1 MECRL
6 TTNFRSHAAILDVV
20 NGVFECLIQPR
31 EGVQPPYIAI
41 HPAPERVP
49 GGASPPDSA
58 SLPKV
63 LVRKIVADGADL
75 SAEKARRIEGQSLA
89 RWLKDEILERTRILD
104 SSGEQVRAQP
114 KDVAIL
120 FRKLT
125 DIHDYLEPL
134 RQSGI
139 RYVVEGERHFYA
151 AKEIIDAV
159 NLFRSIENP
168 YDRLALVGVLRSPL
182 GGLSD
187 QNIYEL
193 HRENLLDYRNL
204 NRLKD
209 STFPTT
215 LAELYQKLARL
226 HEEIPKLP
234 VGAAVSHIFAS
245 LPLKAL
251 AACAFHGEQ
260 AVANLEKLRQ
270 QAEAL
275 GKEGLTTL
283 KEAIHQLQQRVLDVK
298 EEGESVLAEE
308 KLDAVRIMSIH
319 KAKGLEFP
327 IVILAGC
334 QTGTEGRRTMSAEA
348 LFDWSTGLTGIHVG
362 RTWDLPGVYIAEK
375 TRLRAEEEQK
385 RVLYVAMTRAREH
398 LILSCAPSGR
408 RSNGSFLSM
417 LDEPFQENLAAAEE
431 SRNVAIG
438 NGSIELRLVEESL
451 SAPGG
456 TKRNRRKADANPNWQ
471 PYVEAWAR
479 RKNIYESAIK
489 SPVFVTPTLL
499 KRQEEEIAEAGRPK
513 TRLLSTRT
521 PAMLVGELAHRFLE
535 TWDFAQDGKEFSSR
549 IGSFLDHWL
558 PSELRPERE
567 SIQED
572 LAEIFGDFFGSK
584 IYAELAGSQILGRE
598 VPLLMPWDGQIM
610 EGVIDLIYEHDGLL
624 YLADYKT
631 DRIAR
636 EELTQGAKRYGRQAQ
651 VYSRAARQSLEREV
665 AAFKVIFLRLGE
677 AVRVSPDED
686 HAPLLP
692 IQLTLL

>member
-1 MECRL
+1 
-6 TTNFRSHAAILDVV
+6 VV
-20 NGVFECLIQPR
+20 NGVFECLIQPQD
-31 EGVQPPYIAI
+31 GVQPRYIPI
-41 HPAPERVP
+41 HSAPADNLR
-49 GGASPPDSA
+49 GASPPDSA
-58 SLPKV
+58 WLPKV
-63 LVRKIVADGADL
+63 MVRKIVADEADL

-89 RWLKDEILERTRILD
+89 RWLKNDILERTRILN
-104 SSGEQVRAQP
+104 SSGEQVRTQA

-134 RQSGI
+134 RQSGV

-168 YDRLALVGVLRSPL
+168 YDRLALTGVLRSPL

-187 QNIYEL
+187 QTIYEL
-193 HRENLLDYRNL
+193 HQENLLDYRKVD
-204 NRLKD
+204 RLKD
-209 STFPTT
+209 SAFPTT
-215 LAELYQKLARL
+215 LADLYHKLARL

-251 AACAFHGEQ
+251 AACAFRGEQ

-275 GKEGLTTL
+275 GKEGLITL
-283 KEAIHQLQQRVLDVK
+283 KETIHQLQQRVLDIK

-308 KLDAVRIMSIH
+308 NLDAVRIMSIH

-334 QTGTEGRRTMSAEA
+334 QTGTEGRRTVAAEA
-348 LFDWSTGLTGIHVG
+348 LFDWSTGLTGIRVG

-398 LILSCAPSGR
+398 LIISCAPSGR

-417 LDEPFQENLAAAEE
+417 LDEPFQENIAGAEA
-431 SRNVAIG
+431 SRNLAIG
-438 NGSIELRLVEESL
+438 NGSIELRLVGESL

-456 TKRNRRKADANPNWQ
+456 AKRKRRKADANPNWQ
-471 PYVEAWAR
+471 PYVEAWAQ
-479 RKNIYESAIK
+479 RKNICEAAIK
-489 SPVFVTPTLL
+489 TPVFVTPTSLR
-499 KRQEEEIAEAGRPK
+499 RQEEEISEAGRPK

-535 TWDFAQDGKEFSSR
+535 AWDFAQDEKEFSSR
-549 IGSFLDHWL
+549 LGPFLDQWL
-558 PSELRPERE
+558 PSDLRPERE
-567 SIQED
+567 SIRAD
-572 LAEIFGDFFGSK
+572 LAEVFDGFFGSK
-584 IYAELAGSQILGRE
+584 IYAELARSQILGRE
-598 VPLLMPWDGQIM
+598 VPLLMTWEGQIM
-610 EGVIDLIYEHDGLL
+610 EGVIDLVYEHDGLL

-631 DRIAR
+631 DRMTR
-636 EELTQGAKRYGRQAQ
+636 EELTQGAKSYHRQAE
-651 VYSRAARQSLEREV
+651 VYSRAAGQSLQREV

-677 AVRVSPDED
+677 EVRVPLDED
-686 HAPLLP
+686 HAPPPFP